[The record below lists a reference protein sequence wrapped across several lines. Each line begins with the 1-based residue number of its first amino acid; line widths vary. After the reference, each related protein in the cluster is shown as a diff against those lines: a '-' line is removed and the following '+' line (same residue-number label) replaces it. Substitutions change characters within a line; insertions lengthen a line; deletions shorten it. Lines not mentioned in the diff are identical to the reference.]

1 MDQRHINHTEM
12 NSRSVCQFVTAS
24 SVREDIVRLLSKGR
38 QPTTDLIEQLDACRS
53 GVYKELSNLEQQGA
67 LTEGSDG
74 WELTACGQLVTD
86 TIARRQATE
95 QFLARDAEYWCD
107 HSLDL
112 LPDRFRRRLP
122 DIGEY
127 EVVRGGMP
135 AVNEHVTELAS
146 RVEASDNCK
155 VVTPVFFRGLE
166 EAIPDSPET
175 QVLVTADVLDRLLD
189 TGGSGGRPTLA
200 KARIRALPTEFGLCC
215 IGDSLCLVF
224 PDQDGEWSATLI
236 SETDAA
242 VQWGAD
248 LFEALWSDADRVDR
262 HPNKTRQRQGR
273 IGMVGP
279 YPDRSPDNS
288 SSPY

>member
-1 MDQRHINHTEM
+1 M

-38 QPTTDLIEQLDACRS
+38 QPTTKLIEELDACRS

-67 LTEGSDG
+67 LTEASDG

-95 QFLARDAEYWCD
+95 EFLARDSEYWCH

-112 LPDRFRRRLP
+112 LPDRFRQRLP

-135 AVNEHVTELAS
+135 AVNEHVTELVS
-146 RVEASDNCK
+146 RVEASDDC
-155 VVTPVFFRGLE
+155 VIVTPVFFRGLE
-166 EAIPDSPET
+166 DAIPDSPET
-175 QVLVTADVLDRLLD
+175 RVLVTEAVLDRLLETD
-189 TGGSGGRPTLA
+189 GSGGGPPLS
-200 KARIRALPTEFGLCC
+200 KARIRALPAEFGLCC
-215 IGDSLCLVF
+215 TGNSLCLVF
-224 PDQDGEWSATLI
+224 PDQGGEWSSTLI

-242 VQWGAD
+242 VQWGTD
-248 LFEALWSDADRVDR
+248 LFESLWSEAEGVDR
-262 HPNKTRQRQGR
+262 YPGTTRHREGR

-279 YPDRSPDNS
+279 YPDSNTSDS
-288 SSPY
+288 ASPY